1 MNNRID
7 SRFQALAD
15 QGHQALVTY
24 IVAGDPSLEMTV
36 RIARELEVAGADLIE
51 LGIPFSDPLADGIV
65 NQLGCQRA
73 IESGTTIRGVFDA
86 VREIRRH
93 SEIPI
98 VFFTYYN
105 PVFNYGLERFLKE
118 ATEAGADGALI
129 LDLPPEEAGPEWE
142 AFPDFRRISLIAPT
156 TPPDRMKAIT
166 AHSSGFI
173 YYVSRRGVTGMQS
186 SVPTDMRDQ
195 VQRIRDLCPLPVCVG
210 FGISNPEQA
219 AEVAGQADGV
229 VVGSAL
235 VHMIGEQG
243 KNPDALLASLTPLV
257 RSLAEAVHSS

>member
-1 MNNRID
+1 MNRID
-7 SRFQALAD
+7 LCFQNLARK
-15 QGHQALVTY
+15 GHQALVTY
-24 IVAGDPSLEMTV
+24 VVAGDPSLDMTA
-36 RIARELEVAGADLIE
+36 RIVLELEKAGADLIE

-73 IESGTTIRGVFDA
+73 IESGTTIRGVFDT
-86 VREIRRH
+86 VQTIRRQ
-93 SEIPI
+93 SDIPI

-186 SVPTDMRDQ
+186 SVPTDMQDQ
-195 VQRIRDLCPLPVCVG
+195 VQRIRDLSPLPICVG
-210 FGISNPEQA
+210 FGISNPAQA
-219 AEVAGQADGV
+219 AEVARHADGV

-235 VHMIGEQG
+235 VNMIGEQG
-243 KNPDALLASLTPLV
+243 TDPDKLLSSLTPFV
-257 RSLAEAVHSS
+257 RSLAEAVHPS